1 VESICIDA
9 VQFRIPE
16 ESVVLYFFNPFE
28 RTIMSAVRDNVVR
41 SYEDNPRSIVVIYLR
56 PIHSDV
62 WDEVGFLKRYA
73 CSDRFIIFKTSHS
86 HAPIG
91 SDGLAL

>member
-1 VESICIDA
+1 VESICVDV

-73 CSDRFIIFKTSHS
+73 WSDEFTIYRTSHS
-86 HAPIG
+86 QAHIR
-91 SDGLAL
+91 SDRLTL